1 MKLLEERCNVFSRV
15 RLENIA
21 GISPLSSFIERCK
34 LLGLLRLP
42 IEEGNSLFN
51 WFSPRERSSR
61 LTGFPNED
69 IRLEEKK
76 CELGKVPN

>member
-1 MKLLEERCNVFSRV
+1 M
-15 RLENIA
+15 RLENIS

-42 IEEGNSLFN
+42 IEESNSPFN
-51 WFSPRERSSR
+51 WLSPKERSSR

-69 IRLEEKK
+69 IRLEDKE